1 MGDFPSTQLN
11 PELKGISTFLQ
22 IKNVCSSKRGC
33 SVGFFCFGFVIT
45 KIHWDVASINWRS
58 WTGCSPEVP
67 SNPDFQVHA
76 TQPHSNTATKDIV
89 SIRPGGIVLPCVTL
103 QLQRDRKRK
112 IKARSAYRTKV
123 QSKCCVALRE
133 GDLLERKLAA
143 PSYWNKEQFL
153 APSHIVMPMDKF
165 LGWFVTNWKIREELV
180 CA

>member
-133 GDLLERKLAA
+133 EDLL
-143 PSYWNKEQFL
+143 
-153 APSHIVMPMDKF
+153 
-165 LGWFVTNWKIREELV
+165 REEAGCSFLLK
-180 CA
+180 